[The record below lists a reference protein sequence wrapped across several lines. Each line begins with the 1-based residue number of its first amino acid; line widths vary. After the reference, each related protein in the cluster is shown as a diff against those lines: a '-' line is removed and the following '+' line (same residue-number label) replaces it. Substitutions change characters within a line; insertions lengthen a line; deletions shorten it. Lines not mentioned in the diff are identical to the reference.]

1 MSLKIYLLGQFKL
14 QVGDWPIELPSRPAQ
29 SLLAYLALNAGVT
42 HRREKLASLLW
53 PEATESNARSYLRQ
67 ALWRTRKYL
76 ETGSLNWENYLR
88 ISDISVC
95 FDDNSD
101 YWLDACVFLESLEG
115 RPVEEIVKVIQLY
128 RGELLPGFYD
138 EWIVPERDRLE
149 AAYLQKM
156 NLLLESLVRMERWE
170 EVLKWGEQSLRLG
183 HSPEPAFRA
192 LLSAYAGLGDYGM
205 VSATYQRCVESLDRE
220 LGLGPS
226 LKTRRLYEQI
236 LRGEEDGF
244 VKAPTPGPDSVD
256 REPSFLDMDE
266 PPQVEKPVFVARK
279 YELSKLASFLSL
291 AEASQGRVIF
301 ITGET
306 GSGKTA
312 LVNEFTRRAQSDHAN
327 LIVASG
333 NCNAHTG
340 VGDPY
345 LPFREILQLLTGD
358 VEARWA
364 AGAISGE
371 HAHLLWNTL
380 PVAAQALVESGPN
393 LIDTFVP
400 GAALLD
406 RAKTHAPAEE
416 EWLVRLNE
424 LVEGKVHS
432 TIGPSPQQRDFLE
445 QYARVLQALA
455 RRFLL
460 LLVVDD
466 LQWADLGSIS
476 LLFHLGRHIAGSRI
490 LVVGAYR
497 PEEIALGRDGARHPL
512 EPVVNEL
519 QRDFGDITVDLG
531 QAENR
536 PFLDAIL
543 DSEQNQLGDAFRE
556 MLFRQTGGQPLF
568 TIELLRGM
576 QDRGDLVQE
585 TGGQWVEGPELDWQT
600 LPARVEAVIA
610 ERIGR
615 LDSSLRDLLRVAS
628 VEGES
633 FTAEVVARVC
643 AADERELFGHLSDDL
658 DRKHRLIR
666 AQSIVR
672 LDGQLIS
679 HYRFRHILFQKYLY
693 GSLDRVE
700 RVHLHEQVG
709 RVLEGLYGSQEEIA
723 TVAVQLARHF
733 QYAGITE
740 KAIYYLHQAGNRA
753 MHLSAYQEAV
763 AHLTGALAIL
773 LELPDSL
780 ERAQQ
785 ELALQLSL
793 GIALKVDL
801 PDPESERVFSRAR
814 ELCLQT
820 GNTVQWCQVLGELM
834 IIHYVRAEYQK
845 ARELGAEALDLAQE
859 AGDPLLVAMGHWHL
873 GFLFFALGEYVTS
886 RTHLEQVISF
896 YEPQEHHQPL
906 VLLRGSDVG
915 VSALAYDACCLWCLG
930 YPEKA
935 LQRSQEALAL
945 ARELDHAFS
954 TVDVLRYA
962 GCILDQLRGDAPK
975 LRDHAEQLVRISK
988 GKGFASFE
996 AQGLCDRGY
1005 ALAKL
1010 GKVHEG
1016 IEQLRHGLMALR
1028 SIGARICNTQVLE
1041 ELAESQAM
1049 AGQPEEGLA
1058 TLAEAL
1064 DLVDETDE
1072 RYFEAELYRLR
1083 GELQLIVG
1091 DEVEAEKSLLK
1102 AIEVAGRQEAK
1113 SWELRAKIDLAR
1125 LWQKQSRR
1133 EEAREMLTQIYGW
1146 FEEGFEEPDLKAARA
1161 LLEELC

>member
-1 MSLKIYLLGQFKL
+1 MSLEIYLLGQFKL
-14 QVGDWPIELPSRPAQ
+14 QANERPIELPSRPAQ

-67 ALWRTRKYL
+67 ALWRIRKHL
-76 ETGSLNWENYLR
+76 ETESLSWEDYLH

-95 FDDNSD
+95 FDDNAD
-101 YWLDACVFLESLEG
+101 YWLDARVVLESAEG
-115 RPVEEIVKVIQLY
+115 RQIEEVVEIIRLY

-138 EWIVPERDRLE
+138 EWIAPERDRLE

-156 NLLLESLVRMERWE
+156 NALLESLVEMERWE
-170 EVLKWGEQSLRLG
+170 DVLKWAEQWIRLG

-192 LLSAYAGLGDYGM
+192 MLSAYAGLGDQAM

-220 LGLGPS
+220 LGLDPS
-226 LKTRRLYEQI
+226 LKTRRLYEEI
-236 LRGEEDGF
+236 LRGEDDSSAIVPTARAGF
-244 VKAPTPGPDSVD
+244 EE
-256 REPSFLDMDE
+256 RRPSFLAIG
-266 PPQVEKPVFVARK
+266 PPRVEQPLFVAREK
-279 YELSKLASFLSL
+279 ELAKLASFLQL
-291 AEASQGRVIF
+291 AEAGQGRVMF
-301 ITGET
+301 VTGET

-312 LVNEFTRRAQSDHAN
+312 LINEFARRAQEEHVN
-327 LIVASG
+327 LVVASG

-358 VEARWA
+358 VEAHCA

-371 HAHLLWNTL
+371 HAQLLWNML
-380 PVAAQALVESGPN
+380 PVATRALVDSGPD
-393 LIDTFVP
+393 LIDTFVS

-406 RAKTHAPAEE
+406 RAEARAPAEE
-416 EWLVRLNE
+416 EWLVRLNK
-424 LVEGKVHS
+424 LVGGRPRGA
-432 TIGPSPQQRDFLE
+432 IDPNPQQRDFFE
-445 QYARVLQALA
+445 QYTRVLQTLGK
-455 RRFLL
+455 RFLL

-476 LLFHLGRHIAGSRI
+476 LLFHLGRHIAGNRMLI
-490 LVVGAYR
+490 VGAYR
-497 PEEIALGRDGARHPL
+497 PEEVALGRDGARHPL

-519 QRDFGDITVDLG
+519 QRDFGDIIVNLG
-531 QAENR
+531 QADR
-536 PFLDAIL
+536 IFLDAIL
-543 DSEQNQLGDAFRE
+543 DSEPNQLGEAFRE

-568 TIELLRGM
+568 TVELLRGM
-576 QDRGDLVQE
+576 QDRGDLVRE
-585 TGGQWVEGPELDWQT
+585 PGGRWAEGPELDWQT

-615 LDSSLRDLLRVAS
+615 LNRSLRDALRVAS

-633 FTAEVVARVC
+633 FTAEVVAQVC
-643 AADERELFGHLSDDL
+643 AADERALLGRLSEDL
-658 DRKHRLIR
+658 DRRHRLIR
-666 AQSIVR
+666 ARSIVR
-672 LDGQLIS
+672 VDGQLIS
-679 HYRFRHILFQKYLY
+679 HFRFRHILFQKYLY
-693 GSLDRVE
+693 GTLDEVE
-700 RVHLHEQVG
+700 RVHLHEEVG
-709 RVLEGLYGSQEEIA
+709 RVLEDLYGSQEEIA
-723 TVAVQLARHF
+723 AVAVQLARHF
-733 QYAGITE
+733 RNAGITE
-740 KAIYYLHQAGNRA
+740 KAIYYLHKAGKRA
-753 MHLSAYQEAV
+753 MHLSAFQEAV
-763 AHLTGALAIL
+763 THLTGALAML
-773 LELPDSL
+773 MESPDSP

-834 IIHYVRAEYQK
+834 IIHYVRGEYQK
-845 ARELGAEALDLAQE
+845 ARELGEEALDLVQQ

-873 GFLFFALGEYVTS
+873 GFLFFALGEYVTA

-896 YEPQEHHQPL
+896 YEPQEHHHSL

-930 YPEKA
+930 YPDKA

-945 ARELDHAFS
+945 ALELDHAFS

-962 GCILDQLRGDAPK
+962 GCIIDQLRGDAPK
-975 LRDHAEQLVRISK
+975 LKDHAEELVRISK
-988 GKGFASFE
+988 GNGFASFE

-1005 ALAKL
+1005 ALVKL

-1016 IEQLRHGLMALR
+1016 IEQLRRGLTALR
-1028 SIGARICNTQVLE
+1028 SIGARICNTQVLG

-1049 AGQPEEGLA
+1049 AGQPEEGVA

-1083 GELQLIVG
+1083 GELQRIVG
-1091 DEVEAEKSLLK
+1091 DEVEAENSLLE
-1102 AIEVAGRQEAK
+1102 AVEVAGRQEAK

-1125 LWQKQSRR
+1125 LWQKQGKR
-1133 EEAREMLTQIYGW
+1133 EEAREMLTQIVGW
-1146 FEEGFEEPDLKAARA
+1146 FEEGFEEPDLKAAKA
-1161 LLEELC
+1161 LLEELS